1 MKRFRAAQAAQATL
15 EQYSIV
21 TTITVPVMVT
31 VAEGLLTLKATVT
44 VLGYKEGTDWQ
55 TEPLWTRRAKAGECS
70 VSLWSRPDP
79 AYIYGTLIGTANTNA
94 SGEVTIS
101 ATCPDGSVSID
112 VIHLASNATFVKQF
126 DVLNGVVDVASL
138 RDLGVTN
145 YGSPMPVTFEQA
157 RMGQPA
163 AQAYPNRP
171 RVQWTGRGWS
181 V

>member
-1 MKRFRAAQAAQATL
+1 MRRFRAAQSQAAL

-21 TTITVPVMVT
+21 TTITVPVRIT
-31 VAEGLLTLKATVT
+31 VVEGLLTLKATVI
-44 VLGYKEGTDWQ
+44 VLGYKEGTDWK
-55 TEPLWTRRAKAGECS
+55 TEPLWTRKAKAGECS

-79 AYIYGTLIGTANTNA
+79 AYIYGDLIATANTNA
-94 SGEVTIS
+94 SGEVAIS

-145 YGSPMPVTFEQA
+145 YGTPMPATFEQA

-163 AQAYPNRP
+163 AQAYDSMP
-171 RVQWTGRGWS
+171 RVRWTGRGWD